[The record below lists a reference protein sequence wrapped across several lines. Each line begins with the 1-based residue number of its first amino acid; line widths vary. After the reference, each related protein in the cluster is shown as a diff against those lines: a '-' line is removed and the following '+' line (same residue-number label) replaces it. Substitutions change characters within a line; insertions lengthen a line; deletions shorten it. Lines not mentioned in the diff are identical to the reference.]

1 MSAASL
7 NSRASHLVRYS
18 QFGAAAALRLTG
30 WLCVTL
36 LASFGVIALMGFAI
50 GNFTVD
56 GTMLQMD
63 NLASRYVD
71 ADGARQ
77 GQFQHYLLIVWAIA
91 LAAIG
96 FFRRGSLAQAV
107 RDSEKN
113 DG

>member
-77 GQFQHYLLIVWAIA
+77 GQFQHYLLVVWAIA

-96 FFRRGSLAQAV
+96 FFRR
-107 RDSEKN
+107 
-113 DG
+113 